1 MRLWSGF
8 GVMVGFFVYFVSSWE
23 GYFMV
28 FRIMFLGVVF
38 NFCGD
43 IIKKRLLGLNICVQE
58 LVEI

>member
-1 MRLWSGF
+1 
-8 GVMVGFFVYFVSSWE
+8 MVGFFVYFVSSWE
-23 GYFMV
+23 VYFMV

-43 IIKKRLLGLNICVQE
+43 IIKKRLLGLNICVEE